1 MRASKRTFMDP
12 ELHNRPSHHWSSLSR
27 HTLLPTI
34 IDSPSGCHTSVNASP
49 RPLISLT
56 QVLALTSQTFR
67 TPSLLK
73 EHNSVS
79 LTGLKATFSIGDS
92 WPLSSVEYRIFGRS
106 GFHTRSV
113 LSVAPV
119 AIRVPNGFQSMV
131 RNLYRISLRTLS
143 VYTWI

>member
-1 MRASKRTFMDP
+1 MQESKGAMGIRCSKMDQTISCP
-12 ELHNRPSHHWSSLSR
+12 DNI

-34 IDSPSGCHTSVNASP
+34 IDSPSGCHTIVNASP
-49 RPLISLT
+49 RPLISLM
-56 QVLALTSQTFR
+56 QVLALTSQTFK

-73 EHNSVS
+73 EHSSVS
-79 LTGLKATFSIGDS
+79 LIGLKATFSIGES

-119 AIRVPNGFQSMV
+119 AIRVPNGFQSM
-131 RNLYRISLRTLS
+131 LRKLHRVS
-143 VYTWI
+143 